1 MVHGKYTYWK
11 FRVPYELFRRDLVK
25 LSYKTYP
32 IKIALL
38 EKYLD
43 SAMKGDYM
51 NCYKDEMTR
60 KVFLA
65 ELYGILSITNYQDER
80 EDNAQKSLTLW

>member
-1 MVHGKYTYWK
+1 
-11 FRVPYELFRRDLVK
+11 
-25 LSYKTYP
+25 
-32 IKIALL
+32 
-38 EKYLD
+38 
-43 SAMKGDYM
+43 M